1 MLYRVLAEALQR
13 LEQTPG
19 YLEKNAIIVDLL
31 KQTPEEEMERV
42 VYLLLGRP
50 WPAYVSKETG
60 VGPQQL
66 KKALSQAS
74 GHSLAE
80 IERRM
85 ARLGDL
91 GEVAAELMKA
101 KKQVTLLSRPL
112 TVERVFE
119 KIKSL
124 PDLTGE
130 GSMDRKIGVVAELL
144 SDASPLEAKFVV
156 RTVLG
161 DLRVGIAE
169 GRMRDAIAAT
179 FGLPPEEV
187 EKAYMLTTDY
197 AVVAR
202 AAARGAL
209 RSLGI
214 EVGHPVNPMLAQR
227 AESIEEILE
236 RMGGRA
242 AFELK
247 LDGIRIQAHRD
258 GERITLFTR
267 RMEDYTHMFPDL
279 VEPLRRAL
287 KSEKMVVDGEL
298 VAIDPRSGKPMP
310 FQEVLR
316 RRRKYGI
323 EKMAKEL
330 PIQIHL
336 FDVLVV
342 DGKTVV
348 DRPYTERRR
357 LLEGAVEPVPGKVMV
372 VERRVTGKKEEVEEF
387 LRYSLSLGHEG
398 LLAKELSSPY
408 RAGRR
413 EFLWLKLKPEVDTVD
428 LVVVGAHYGKG
439 KRAGTFGSYVL
450 AARDEQTGEYKTVTR
465 CGSGYTDEDLEEL
478 TRMFEGLRVERP
490 PPEVKMEIECDAY
503 FRPEV
508 VFEVAFEEIQLSP
521 PEKHTGGVGL
531 RFPRF
536 IRVREDRRPEE
547 ATTLGE
553 IMEMYEAQQRR
564 KGEKKASR
572 TASSPPA
579 PSETPPPSPPAPG
592 PPPPRDDLPP
602 PPPRSPPPPSGRRR
616 GPAPSGRGAW
626 STWPRPSPSP
636 RSSPSRPRA

>member
-1 MLYRVLAEALQR
+1 MLYRVLAETLQK

-19 YLEKNAIIVDLL
+19 YLEKNALIVELL
-31 KQTPEEEMERV
+31 KQTPVEEMERV

-66 KKALSQAS
+66 KRALSLAS
-74 GHSLAE
+74 GYPLAE

-85 ARLGDL
+85 AKVGDL
-91 GEVAAELMKA
+91 GEVAAELMRGRR
-101 KKQVTLLSRPL
+101 QITLFSQPL

-144 SDASPLEAKFVV
+144 SDATPLEAKFVV

-179 FGLPPEEV
+179 FGLPPELV
-187 EKAYMLTTDY
+187 EHAYMLTTDY

-202 AAARGAL
+202 AAAQGEEAL
-209 RSLGI
+209 RRLGI

-227 AESIEEILE
+227 AESVEEILE

-258 GERITLFTR
+258 GDRIVLFTR

-279 VEPLRRAL
+279 VDPLRRAL
-287 KSEKMVVDGEL
+287 KSDRMVVDGEL

-323 EKMAKEL
+323 EKMVEQI

-348 DRPYTERRR
+348 ERPYEERRR
-357 LLEGAVEPVPGKVMV
+357 MLEERVEPVPGRVMV
-372 VERRVTGKKEEVEEF
+372 VERRVTGKREEVEEF

-398 LLAKELSSPY
+398 LVAKQLDSPY

-450 AARDEQTGEYKTVTR
+450 AARDERTGTYKTVTR

-478 TRMFEGLRVERP
+478 TRMFEGLRVEKP
-490 PPEVKMEIECDAY
+490 PPEVEIEIECDAY

-536 IRVREDRRPEE
+536 IRIREDRRPEE
-547 ATTLGE
+547 ATTLEE
-553 IMEMYEAQQRR
+553 ILQMYRAQQRR
-564 KGEKKASR
+564 KGER
-572 TASSPPA
+572 
-579 PSETPPPSPPAPG
+579 
-592 PPPPRDDLPP
+592 
-602 PPPRSPPPPSGRRR
+602 
-616 GPAPSGRGAW
+616 
-626 STWPRPSPSP
+626 
-636 RSSPSRPRA
+636 

>member
-1 MLYRVLAEALQR
+1 MLYRVMAEVLQK

-19 YLEKNAIIVDLL
+19 YLEKNALIVELL
-31 KQTPEEEMERV
+31 KQTPVEEMERV

-66 KKALSQAS
+66 KKALSLAS

-85 ARLGDL
+85 AKVGDL
-91 GEVAAELMKA
+91 GEVAAELMRGR
-101 KKQVTLLSRPL
+101 KQVTLFSQPL

-119 KIKSL
+119 KIRSL

-144 SDASPLEAKFVV
+144 SDATPLEAKFVV

-179 FGLPPEEV
+179 FGLPPELV
-187 EKAYMLTTDY
+187 EHAYMLTTDY

-202 AAARGAL
+202 AAAQGEEAL
-209 RSLGI
+209 RRLGI

-227 AESIEEILE
+227 AESVEEILE
-236 RMGGRA
+236 RMGGKA

-267 RMEDYTHMFPDL
+267 RMEDYTYMFPDL
-279 VEPLRRAL
+279 VDPLRKAL
-287 KSEKMVVDGEL
+287 RSDRMVVDGEL
-298 VAIDPRSGKPMP
+298 VAIDPKSGKPMP

-323 EKMAKEL
+323 EEMAGQI

-348 DRPYTERRR
+348 ERPYEERRR
-357 LLEGAVEPVPGKVMV
+357 ILERKVEPVPGKVMV

-398 LLAKELSSPY
+398 LVAKQLDSPY

-450 AARDEQTGEYKTVTR
+450 AARDEKTGTYKTVTR

-490 PPEVKMEIECDAY
+490 PQEVEIEIECDAY

-547 ATTLGE
+547 ATTLEE
-553 IMEMYEAQQRR
+553 ILQMYRAQQKR
-564 KGEKKASR
+564 KGEKG
-572 TASSPPA
+572 
-579 PSETPPPSPPAPG
+579 SEKT
-592 PPPPRDDLPP
+592 
-602 PPPRSPPPPSGRRR
+602 
-616 GPAPSGRGAW
+616 
-626 STWPRPSPSP
+626 
-636 RSSPSRPRA
+636 

>member
-1 MLYRVLAEALQR
+1 MLYRVLAETLQK

-19 YLEKNAIIVDLL
+19 YLEKNALIVELL
-31 KQTPEEEMERV
+31 KQTPVEEMERV

-66 KKALSQAS
+66 KRALSLAS
-74 GHSLAE
+74 GYPLAE

-85 ARLGDL
+85 AKVGDL
-91 GEVAAELMKA
+91 GEVAAELMRGRR
-101 KKQVTLLSRPL
+101 QITLFSQPL

-144 SDASPLEAKFVV
+144 SDATPLEAKFVV

-179 FGLPPEEV
+179 FGLPPELV
-187 EKAYMLTTDY
+187 EHAYMLTTDY

-202 AAARGAL
+202 AAAQGEEAL
-209 RSLGI
+209 RRLGI

-227 AESIEEILE
+227 AESVEEILE

-258 GERITLFTR
+258 GDRIVLFTR

-279 VEPLRRAL
+279 VDPLRRAL
-287 KSEKMVVDGEL
+287 KSDRMVVDGEL

-323 EKMAKEL
+323 EKMVEQI

-348 DRPYTERRR
+348 ERPYEERRR
-357 LLEGAVEPVPGKVMV
+357 MLEERVEPVPGRVMV
-372 VERRVTGKKEEVEEF
+372 VERRVTGKREEVEEF

-398 LLAKELSSPY
+398 LVAKQLDSPY

-450 AARDEQTGEYKTVTR
+450 AARDERTGTYKTVSR

-478 TRMFEGLRVERP
+478 TRMFEGLRVEKP
-490 PPEVKMEIECDAY
+490 PPEVEIEIECDAY

-536 IRVREDRRPEE
+536 IRIREDRRPEE
-547 ATTLGE
+547 ATTLEE
-553 IMEMYEAQQRR
+553 ILQMYRAQQRR
-564 KGEKKASR
+564 KGER
-572 TASSPPA
+572 
-579 PSETPPPSPPAPG
+579 
-592 PPPPRDDLPP
+592 
-602 PPPRSPPPPSGRRR
+602 
-616 GPAPSGRGAW
+616 
-626 STWPRPSPSP
+626 
-636 RSSPSRPRA
+636 

>member
-1 MLYRVLAEALQR
+1 MLYRVLADTLQK

-19 YLEKNAIIVDLL
+19 YLEKNALIVELL
-31 KQTPEEEMERV
+31 KQTPVEEMERV

-66 KKALSQAS
+66 KRALSLAS
-74 GHSLAE
+74 GYPLAE

-85 ARLGDL
+85 AKVGDL
-91 GEVAAELMKA
+91 GEVAAELMRGRR
-101 KKQVTLLSRPL
+101 QITLFSQPL

-144 SDASPLEAKFVV
+144 SDATPLEAKFVV

-179 FGLPPEEV
+179 FGLPPELV
-187 EKAYMLTTDY
+187 EHAYMLTTDY

-202 AAARGAL
+202 AAAQGEEAL
-209 RSLGI
+209 RRLGI

-227 AESIEEILE
+227 AESVEEILE

-258 GERITLFTR
+258 GDRIVLFTR

-279 VEPLRRAL
+279 VDPLRRAL
-287 KSEKMVVDGEL
+287 KSDRMVVDGEL

-323 EKMAKEL
+323 EKMVEQI

-348 DRPYTERRR
+348 ERPYEERRR
-357 LLEGAVEPVPGKVMV
+357 MLEERVEPVPGKVMV
-372 VERRVTGKKEEVEEF
+372 VERRVTGRREEVEEF

-398 LLAKELSSPY
+398 LVAKQLDSPY

-450 AARDEQTGEYKTVTR
+450 AARDERTGTYKTVSR

-478 TRMFEGLRVERP
+478 TRMFEGLRVEKP
-490 PPEVKMEIECDAY
+490 PPEVEIEIECDAY

-536 IRVREDRRPEE
+536 IRIREDRRPEE
-547 ATTLGE
+547 ATTLEE
-553 IMEMYEAQQRR
+553 ILQMYRAQQRR
-564 KGEKKASR
+564 KGER
-572 TASSPPA
+572 
-579 PSETPPPSPPAPG
+579 
-592 PPPPRDDLPP
+592 
-602 PPPRSPPPPSGRRR
+602 
-616 GPAPSGRGAW
+616 
-626 STWPRPSPSP
+626 
-636 RSSPSRPRA
+636 

>member
-1 MLYRVLAEALQR
+1 MLYRVLADTLQK

-19 YLEKNAIIVDLL
+19 YLEKNALIVELL
-31 KQTPEEEMERV
+31 KQTPVEEMERV

-66 KKALSQAS
+66 KRALSLAS
-74 GHSLAE
+74 GYPLAE

-85 ARLGDL
+85 AKVGDL
-91 GEVAAELMKA
+91 GEVAAELMRGRR
-101 KKQVTLLSRPL
+101 QITLFSQPL

-144 SDASPLEAKFVV
+144 SDATPLEAKFVV

-179 FGLPPEEV
+179 FGLPPELV
-187 EKAYMLTTDY
+187 EHAYMLTTDY

-202 AAARGAL
+202 AAAQGEEAL
-209 RSLGI
+209 RRLGI

-227 AESIEEILE
+227 AESVEEILE

-258 GERITLFTR
+258 GDRIVLFTR

-279 VEPLRRAL
+279 VDPLRRAL
-287 KSEKMVVDGEL
+287 KSDRMVVDGEL

-323 EKMAKEL
+323 EKMVEQI

-348 DRPYTERRR
+348 ERPYEERRR
-357 LLEGAVEPVPGKVMV
+357 MLEERVEPVPGKVMV
-372 VERRVTGKKEEVEEF
+372 VERRVTGRREEVEEF

-398 LLAKELSSPY
+398 LVAKQLDSPY

-450 AARDEQTGEYKTVTR
+450 AARDERTGTYKTVTR

-478 TRMFEGLRVERP
+478 TRMFEGLRVEKP
-490 PPEVKMEIECDAY
+490 PPEVEIEIECDAY

-536 IRVREDRRPEE
+536 IRIREDRRPEE
-547 ATTLGE
+547 ATTLEE
-553 IMEMYEAQQRR
+553 ILQMYRAQQRR
-564 KGEKKASR
+564 KGER
-572 TASSPPA
+572 
-579 PSETPPPSPPAPG
+579 
-592 PPPPRDDLPP
+592 
-602 PPPRSPPPPSGRRR
+602 
-616 GPAPSGRGAW
+616 
-626 STWPRPSPSP
+626 
-636 RSSPSRPRA
+636 

>member
-1 MLYRVLAEALQR
+1 
-13 LEQTPG
+13 
-19 YLEKNAIIVDLL
+19 
-31 KQTPEEEMERV
+31 
-42 VYLLLGRP
+42 
-50 WPAYVSKETG
+50 
-60 VGPQQL
+60 
-66 KKALSQAS
+66 
-74 GHSLAE
+74 
-80 IERRM
+80 
-85 ARLGDL
+85 
-91 GEVAAELMKA
+91 
-101 KKQVTLLSRPL
+101 
-112 TVERVFE
+112 
-119 KIKSL
+119 
-124 PDLTGE
+124 
-130 GSMDRKIGVVAELL
+130 
-144 SDASPLEAKFVV
+144 
-156 RTVLG
+156 
-161 DLRVGIAE
+161 
-169 GRMRDAIAAT
+169 
-179 FGLPPEEV
+179 
-187 EKAYMLTTDY
+187 
-197 AVVAR
+197 
-202 AAARGAL
+202 
-209 RSLGI
+209 
-214 EVGHPVNPMLAQR
+214 MLAQR
-227 AESIEEILE
+227 AESVEEILE
-236 RMGGRA
+236 RMGGKA

-267 RMEDYTHMFPDL
+267 RMEDYTYMFPDL
-279 VEPLRRAL
+279 VDSLGEALR
-287 KSEKMVVDGEL
+287 SERMVVDGEL
-298 VAIDPRSGKPMP
+298 VAIDPKSGKPMP

-323 EKMAKEL
+323 EEMAGQI

-348 DRPYTERRR
+348 ERPYEERRR
-357 LLEGAVEPVPGKVMV
+357 ILERKVEPVPGKVMV

-398 LLAKELSSPY
+398 LVAKQLDSPY

-450 AARDEQTGEYKTVTR
+450 AARDEKTGTYKTVTR

-490 PPEVKMEIECDAY
+490 PQEVEIEIECDAY

-547 ATTLGE
+547 ATTLEE
-553 IMEMYEAQQRR
+553 ILQMYRAQQKR
-564 KGEKKASR
+564 KGEKG
-572 TASSPPA
+572 
-579 PSETPPPSPPAPG
+579 SEKT
-592 PPPPRDDLPP
+592 
-602 PPPRSPPPPSGRRR
+602 
-616 GPAPSGRGAW
+616 
-626 STWPRPSPSP
+626 
-636 RSSPSRPRA
+636 

>member
-1 MLYRVLAEALQR
+1 MLYRILAEVLQK

-19 YLEKNAIIVDLL
+19 YLEKNALIVELL
-31 KQTPEEEMERV
+31 KQTPLEEMERV

-66 KKALSQAS
+66 KKALSLAS

-85 ARLGDL
+85 AKVGDL
-91 GEVAAELMKA
+91 GEVAAELMKER
-101 KKQVTLLSRPL
+101 KQVTLFSQPL
-112 TVERVFE
+112 TVERVFD

-124 PDLTGE
+124 PELTGE

-144 SDASPLEAKFVV
+144 SDATPLEAKFVV

-179 FGLPPEEV
+179 FGLPPELV
-187 EKAYMLTTDY
+187 EHAYMLTTDY
-197 AVVAR
+197 AVVAK
-202 AAARGAL
+202 AAAQGEKAL
-209 RSLGI
+209 RKLGI

-227 AESIEEILE
+227 AESVEEILE
-236 RMGGRA
+236 RMGGKA

-247 LDGIRIQAHRD
+247 LDGIRIQAHKD

-279 VEPLRRAL
+279 VGPLREAL
-287 KSEKMVVDGEL
+287 KSERMVVDGEL
-298 VAIDPRSGKPMP
+298 VAIDPKSGKPMP

-323 EKMAKEL
+323 KEMAEQI

-336 FDVLVV
+336 FDVLVA

-348 DRPYTERRR
+348 EKPYEERRR
-357 LLEGAVEPVPGKVMV
+357 ILERKVEPVPGRVMV

-398 LLAKELSSPY
+398 LVAKQLDSPY

-450 AARDEQTGEYKTVTR
+450 AARDEKTGTYKTVTR

-478 TRMFEGLRVERP
+478 TKMFEGLRVERP
-490 PPEVKMEIECDAY
+490 PSEVEIEIECDAY

-536 IRVREDRRPEE
+536 IRIREDRRPEE
-547 ATTLGE
+547 ATTLEE
-553 IMEMYEAQQRR
+553 ILQMYRAQQRR
-564 KGEKKASR
+564 KGEKA
-572 TASSPPA
+572 
-579 PSETPPPSPPAPG
+579 EG
-592 PPPPRDDLPP
+592 
-602 PPPRSPPPPSGRRR
+602 
-616 GPAPSGRGAW
+616 
-626 STWPRPSPSP
+626 
-636 RSSPSRPRA
+636 

>member
-1 MLYRVLAEALQR
+1 MLYRVLAEALER
-13 LEQTPG
+13 LERTPG
-19 YLEKNAIIVDLL
+19 YLEKNAIIVELL
-31 KQTPEEEMERV
+31 KQTPKEEMERV

-80 IERRM
+80 IEKRM
-85 ARLGDL
+85 AKVGDL

-101 KKQVTLLSRPL
+101 KKQVTLFSQPL

-119 KIKSL
+119 KVKSL
-124 PDLTGE
+124 PELTGE
-130 GSMDRKIGVVAELL
+130 GSMERKIGVVAELL
-144 SDASPLEAKFVV
+144 SDASPPEAKFVV

-197 AVVAR
+197 AVVAK
-202 AAARGAL
+202 AAAQGEGAL
-209 RSLGI
+209 RALGI

-258 GERITLFTR
+258 GDRINLFTR
-267 RMEDYTHMFPDL
+267 RMEDYTSMFPDL
-279 VEPLRRAL
+279 VKPLKEAL
-287 KSEKMVVDGEL
+287 KSERVVVDGEL

-336 FDVLVV
+336 FDLLVL

-348 DRPYTERRR
+348 DRPYTERRE
-357 LLEGAVEPVPGKVMV
+357 LLEKVVEPIPGKVMV
-372 VERRVTGKKEEVEEF
+372 VERRVTGRKEEVEEF
-387 LRYSLSLGHEG
+387 LKHSLSLGHEG
-398 LLAKELSSPY
+398 LLAKELGSPY

-478 TRMFEGLRVERP
+478 TKMFEGLRVEKP
-490 PPEVKMEIECDAY
+490 PPEVKVEIECDAY

-536 IRVREDRRPEE
+536 VRVREDRRPEE
-547 ATTLGE
+547 ATTLEE
-553 IMEMYEAQQRR
+553 ILGMYRAQQRR
-564 KGEKKASR
+564 KGEKK
-572 TASSPPA
+572 
-579 PSETPPPSPPAPG
+579 
-592 PPPPRDDLPP
+592 
-602 PPPRSPPPPSGRRR
+602 
-616 GPAPSGRGAW
+616 
-626 STWPRPSPSP
+626 
-636 RSSPSRPRA
+636 